1 MFGAAAAIWPVP
13 KVELVYRDTG
23 GPNPA
28 QAKRLA
34 EELLVRDKVA
44 ILGGLYLSPEAAAAA
59 PAVNETKTPTLL
71 FNAASPSLMPAS
83 AYFVRMGQNISSRR
97 GLAPNGP
104 AAKASRAAIPW
115 LATIRRVMTR
125 KRPLS
130 RPSPPPEGRSWARI
144 ACR

>member
-1 MFGAAAAIWPVP
+1 VAGRKF
-13 KVELVYRDTG
+13 ELVYRDTG

-34 EELLVRDKVA
+34 EELLVRDKVT

-83 AYFVRMGQNISSRR
+83 AYFVRMGQNIAAPGRLGAEWSR
-97 GLAPNGP
+97 GLGKSRGYTLVGDYTPGQNTEGSFVETFT
-104 AAKASRAAIPW
+104 AARRR
-115 LATIRRVMTR
+115 LARQ
-125 KRPLS
+125 
-130 RPSPPPEGRSWARI
+130 E
-144 ACR
+144 